1 MNGILCIDKPQDY
14 TSFDVVAVMKRL
26 LCTRRVGHT
35 GTLDPMATG
44 VLPILAGSATRAA
57 ELLCS
62 HDKEYEAGFR
72 LGVTTDTQDIWGTVV
87 ESRPVFSKKEEVQ
100 ALLPRFTGEIL
111 QQPPMYSAVKKDG
124 KRLYELARQ
133 GIQVEREAR
142 KVTVFALA
150 LTGAREAAGEYTL
163 SISCSAGTYVRT
175 LIHDLGQA
183 LGCGA
188 VMTSLRRTK
197 ACGFS
202 LDDCLT
208 LEEARA
214 LSEKGTLGDRLLP
227 VDAGLSGYQAVQVTD
242 AQFTRFR
249 NGGALFLARVDQA
262 PKTDG
267 AFVRVYNSKGRF
279 AGLGMVDEHAQELK
293 VKRVFSE

>member
-1 MNGILCIDKPQDY
+1 MNGILCIDKPQDF

-26 LCTRRVGHT
+26 LCTRKVGHT

-57 ELLCS
+57 ELLPS
-62 HDKEYEAGFR
+62 HDKEYEAGFQ
-72 LGVTTDTQDIWGTVV
+72 LGITTDTQDIWGTVV
-87 ESRPVFSKKEEVQ
+87 ESRPVFSKKDEIQ

-111 QQPPMYSAVKKDG
+111 QLPPMYSAVKKDG

-133 GIQVEREAR
+133 GIQMEREAR
-142 KVTVFALA
+142 KVTVFTLA
-150 LTGAREAAGEYTL
+150 LTGAREETGEYTL

-227 VDAGLSGYQAVQVTD
+227 VDAGLSGYPAVQVTD

-249 NGGALFLARVDQA
+249 NGGALFLARVNQA
-262 PKTDG
+262 PKTHG
-267 AFVRVYNSKGRF
+267 AFVRVYDSKGKF
-279 AGLGMVDEHAQELK
+279 AGLGMVDENAQELK
-293 VKRVFSE
+293 VKRIFSE

>member
-1 MNGILCIDKPQDY
+1 MNGILCIDKPQDF

-26 LCTRRVGHT
+26 LCTRKVGHT

-57 ELLCS
+57 ELLPS
-62 HDKEYEAGFR
+62 HDKEYEAGFQ
-72 LGVTTDTQDIWGTVV
+72 LGITTDTQDIWGTVV
-87 ESRPVFSKKEEVQ
+87 ESRPVFSKKDEIQ

-111 QQPPMYSAVKKDG
+111 QLPPMYSAVKKDG

-142 KVTVFALA
+142 KVTVFTLA
-150 LTGAREAAGEYTL
+150 LTGAREETGEYTL

-227 VDAGLSGYQAVQVTD
+227 VDAGLSGYPAVQVTD

-249 NGGALFLARVDQA
+249 NGGALFLARVNQA
-262 PKTDG
+262 PKTHG
-267 AFVRVYNSKGRF
+267 AFVRVYDSKGKF
-279 AGLGMVDEHAQELK
+279 AGLGMVDENAQELK
-293 VKRVFSE
+293 VKRIFSE

>member
-1 MNGILCIDKPQDY
+1 MNGILCIDKPQDF

-26 LCTRRVGHT
+26 LCTRKVGHT

-57 ELLCS
+57 ELLPS
-62 HDKEYEAGFR
+62 HDKEYEAGFQ
-72 LGVTTDTQDIWGTVV
+72 LGITTDTQDIWGTVV
-87 ESRPVFSKKEEVQ
+87 ESRPVFSKKDEIQ

-111 QQPPMYSAVKKDG
+111 QLPPMYSAVKKDG

-142 KVTVFALA
+142 KVTVFTLA
-150 LTGAREAAGEYTL
+150 LTGAREETGEYTL

-214 LSEKGTLGDRLLP
+214 LSEKGTLGDRLCRWTQ
-227 VDAGLSGYQAVQVTD
+227 GFQAIRQY
-242 AQFTRFR
+242 R
-249 NGGALFLARVDQA
+249 
-262 PKTDG
+262 
-267 AFVRVYNSKGRF
+267 
-279 AGLGMVDEHAQELK
+279 
-293 VKRVFSE
+293 

>member
-1 MNGILCIDKPQDY
+1 MNGILCIDKPQDF

-26 LCTRRVGHT
+26 LCTRKVGHT

-44 VLPILAGSATRAA
+44 VLPVLAGSATRAA
-57 ELLCS
+57 ELLPS

-72 LGVTTDTQDIWGTVV
+72 LGITTDTQDIWGTVM
-87 ESRPVFSKKEEVQ
+87 EKRPVSCKKEEIR

-111 QQPPMYSAVKKDG
+111 QLPPMYSAVKQGG

-133 GIQVEREAR
+133 GIEVEREAR
-142 KVTVFALA
+142 RVTVFTLA
-150 LTGAREAAGEYTL
+150 LTGEREEAGEYNL

-208 LEEARA
+208 LEEART
-214 LSEKGTLGDRLLP
+214 LSEKGTLCGRLLP
-227 VDAGLSGYQAVQVTD
+227 VDLGLSGYQAVQVTD

-249 NGGALFLARVDQA
+249 NGGALFLSRVDQA

-267 AFVRVYNSKGRF
+267 AFVRVYNSQGQF
-279 AGLGMVDEHAQELK
+279 AGLGLVDEKAQELK
-293 VKRVFSE
+293 VKRIFSE

>member
-1 MNGILCIDKPQDY
+1 MNGILCIDKPQDF

-26 LCTRRVGHT
+26 LCTRKVGHT

-57 ELLCS
+57 ELLPS
-62 HDKEYEAGFR
+62 HDKEYEAGFQ
-72 LGVTTDTQDIWGTVV
+72 LGITTDTQDIWGTVV
-87 ESRPVFSKKEEVQ
+87 ESRPVFSKKDEIQ

-111 QQPPMYSAVKKDG
+111 QLPPMYSAVKKDG

-133 GIQVEREAR
+133 GIQVEREAS
-142 KVTVFALA
+142 KGTVFSLG
-150 LTGAREAAGEYTL
+150 LTGAREETGEYTL

-227 VDAGLSGYQAVQVTD
+227 VDAGLSGYPAVQVTD

-249 NGGALFLARVDQA
+249 NGGALFLARVNQA
-262 PKTDG
+262 PKTHG
-267 AFVRVYNSKGRF
+267 AFVRVYDSKGKF
-279 AGLGMVDEHAQELK
+279 AGLGMVDENAQELK
-293 VKRVFSE
+293 VKRIFSE

>member
-1 MNGILCIDKPQDY
+1 MNGILCIDKPQDF

-26 LCTRRVGHT
+26 LCTRKVGHT

-57 ELLCS
+57 ELLPS
-62 HDKEYEAGFR
+62 HDKEYEAGFQ
-72 LGVTTDTQDIWGTVV
+72 LGITTDTQDIWGTVL
-87 ESRPVFSKKEEVQ
+87 ESRPVFSKKDEIQ

-111 QQPPMYSAVKKDG
+111 QLPPMYSAVKKDG

-142 KVTVFALA
+142 KVTVFTLA
-150 LTGAREAAGEYTL
+150 LTGAREETGEYTL

-227 VDAGLSGYQAVQVTD
+227 VDAGLSGYPAVQVTD

-249 NGGALFLARVDQA
+249 NGGALFLARVNQA
-262 PKTDG
+262 PKTHG
-267 AFVRVYNSKGRF
+267 AFVRVYDSKGKF
-279 AGLGMVDEHAQELK
+279 AGLGMVDENAQELK
-293 VKRVFSE
+293 VKRIFSE

>member
-1 MNGILCIDKPQDY
+1 MNGILCIDKPQDF

-26 LCTRRVGHT
+26 LCTRKVGHT

-44 VLPILAGSATRAA
+44 VLSILAGSATRAA
-57 ELLCS
+57 ELLPS
-62 HDKEYEAGFR
+62 HDKEYEAGFQ
-72 LGVTTDTQDIWGTVV
+72 LGITTDTQDIWGTVV
-87 ESRPVFSKKEEVQ
+87 ESRPVFSKKDEIQ

-111 QQPPMYSAVKKDG
+111 QLPPMYSAVKKDG

-142 KVTVFALA
+142 KVTVFTLA
-150 LTGAREAAGEYTL
+150 LTGAREETGEYTL

-188 VMTSLRRTK
+188 GMTSLRRTK

-227 VDAGLSGYQAVQVTD
+227 VDAGLSGYPAVQVTD

-249 NGGALFLARVDQA
+249 NGGALFLARVNQA
-262 PKTDG
+262 PKTHG
-267 AFVRVYNSKGRF
+267 VFVRVYDSKGKF
-279 AGLGMVDEHAQELK
+279 AGLGMVDENAQELK
-293 VKRVFSE
+293 VKRIFSE

>member
-1 MNGILCIDKPQDY
+1 MNGILCIDKPQDF

-26 LCTRRVGHT
+26 LCTRKVGHT

-57 ELLCS
+57 ELLPS
-62 HDKEYEAGFR
+62 HDKEYEAGFQ
-72 LGVTTDTQDIWGTVV
+72 LGITTDTQDIWGTVV
-87 ESRPVFSKKEEVQ
+87 ESRPVFSKKDEIQ

-111 QQPPMYSAVKKDG
+111 QLPPMYSAVKKDG

-142 KVTVFALA
+142 KVTVFTLA
-150 LTGAREAAGEYTL
+150 LTGAREETGEYTL

-183 LGCGA
+183 LGYGA

-227 VDAGLSGYQAVQVTD
+227 VDAGLSGYPAVQVTD

-249 NGGALFLARVDQA
+249 NGGALFLARVNQA
-262 PKTDG
+262 PKTHG
-267 AFVRVYNSKGRF
+267 AFVRVYDSKGKF
-279 AGLGMVDEHAQELK
+279 AGLGMVDENAQELK
-293 VKRVFSE
+293 VKRIFSE

>member
-1 MNGILCIDKPQDY
+1 
-14 TSFDVVAVMKRL
+14 
-26 LCTRRVGHT
+26 
-35 GTLDPMATG
+35 
-44 VLPILAGSATRAA
+44 
-57 ELLCS
+57 
-62 HDKEYEAGFR
+62 
-72 LGVTTDTQDIWGTVV
+72 
-87 ESRPVFSKKEEVQ
+87 
-100 ALLPRFTGEIL
+100 
-111 QQPPMYSAVKKDG
+111 MYSAVKKDG

-188 VMTSLRRTK
+188 AMTSLRRTK

-279 AGLGMVDEHAQELK
+279 TGLGMVDEDVYKRQGETVYLRLIRPLEGRREFKGTLTGFADGVIELTNELDGVLRFLQK
-293 VKRVFSE
+293 DTALCRLVDDYFGG

>member
-1 MNGILCIDKPQDY
+1 MNGILCIDKPQDF

-26 LCTRRVGHT
+26 LCTRKVGHT

-44 VLPILAGSATRAA
+44 VLSILAGSATRAA
-57 ELLCS
+57 ELLPS
-62 HDKEYEAGFR
+62 HDKEYEAGFQ
-72 LGVTTDTQDIWGTVV
+72 LGITTDTQDIWGTVV
-87 ESRPVFSKKEEVQ
+87 ESRPVFSKKDEIQ

-111 QQPPMYSAVKKDG
+111 QLPPMYSAVKKDG

-142 KVTVFALA
+142 KVTVFTLA
-150 LTGAREAAGEYTL
+150 LTGAREETGEYTL

-227 VDAGLSGYQAVQVTD
+227 VDAGLSGYPAVQVTD

-249 NGGALFLARVDQA
+249 NGGALFLARVNQA
-262 PKTDG
+262 PKTHG
-267 AFVRVYNSKGRF
+267 AFVRVYDSKGKF
-279 AGLGMVDEHAQELK
+279 AGLGMVDENAQELK
-293 VKRVFSE
+293 VKRIFSE

>member
-1 MNGILCIDKPQDY
+1 MNGILCIDKPQDF

-26 LCTRRVGHT
+26 LCTRKVGHT

-57 ELLCS
+57 ELLPS
-62 HDKEYEAGFR
+62 HDKEYEAGFQ
-72 LGVTTDTQDIWGTVV
+72 LGITTDTQDISGTVV
-87 ESRPVFSKKEEVQ
+87 ESRPVFSKKDEIQ

-111 QQPPMYSAVKKDG
+111 QLPPMYSAVKKDG

-142 KVTVFALA
+142 KVTVFTLA
-150 LTGAREAAGEYTL
+150 LTGAREETGEYTL

-227 VDAGLSGYQAVQVTD
+227 VDAGLSGYPAVQVTD

-249 NGGALFLARVDQA
+249 NGGALFLARVNQA
-262 PKTDG
+262 PKTHG
-267 AFVRVYNSKGRF
+267 AFVRVYDSKGKF
-279 AGLGMVDEHAQELK
+279 AGLGMVDENAQELK
-293 VKRVFSE
+293 VKRIFSE

>member
-26 LCTRRVGHT
+26 LCTRKVGHT

-44 VLPILAGSATRAA
+44 VLPILAGGATRAA
-57 ELLCS
+57 ELLPS

-72 LGVTTDTQDIWGTVV
+72 LGITTDTQDIWGTVV
-87 ESRPVFSKKEEVQ
+87 ENRPIFCGKAEIE
-100 ALLPRFTGEIL
+100 ALLPRFTGEIWQL
-111 QQPPMYSAVKKDG
+111 PPMYSAVKKDG

-133 GIQVEREAR
+133 GIEVEREAR
-142 KVTVFALA
+142 KVTVFTLA
-150 LTGAREAAGEYTL
+150 LTGAREEAGEYTL

-202 LDDCLT
+202 LGDCLT

-214 LSEKGTLGDRLLP
+214 LSEKGTLCDRLLP

-262 PKTDG
+262 PRTDG
-267 AFVRVYNSKGRF
+267 AFVRVYNSEGRF
-279 AGLGMVDEHAQELK
+279 AGLGMVDENAQELK
-293 VKRVFSE
+293 VKRIFSE